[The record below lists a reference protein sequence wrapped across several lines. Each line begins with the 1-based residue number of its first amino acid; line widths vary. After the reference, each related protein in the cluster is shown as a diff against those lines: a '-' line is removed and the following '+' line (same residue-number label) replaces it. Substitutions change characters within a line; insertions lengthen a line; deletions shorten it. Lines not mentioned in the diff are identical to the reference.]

1 MPEPSNP
8 FTTALSQLSKAADIL
23 KLDSSLRQYL
33 ALPSRTIEATIP
45 LQKDNGEFE
54 FYRGFRVQYNNARGP
69 FKGGIRFHP
78 LVDENEV
85 KALALWMAIKTAV
98 VDIPFGGAKGGI
110 AVDPS
115 KLSDTEL
122 ERLSRG
128 FVRAFYEFIGPNKDI
143 PAPDIN
149 TTPRI
154 MAWMADEYAKLSGHG
169 SLASFT
175 GKPVIYGGSLG
186 REAATGQ
193 GGFYILQELAR
204 KRAEFAAPAA
214 IAIQGIG
221 NVGYHFAILA
231 KSAGY
236 RIVALSDSKGGTYNK
251 DGLDLQ
257 EVMSA
262 KQEKGA
268 VSKYP
273 KGTPISNNDLLELG
287 VDCLAPAA
295 LEGVITAENASRI
308 KARVIL
314 ELANGPLGDG
324 ADEILA
330 KNGIIVVPD
339 VLANAGGVTVSYFEW
354 MQNIQ
359 MEFWSE
365 AEVLKKLQPIM
376 ARAFNRL
383 WEEKEARGVDLRTA
397 AYVVAVARIAET
409 VSARGMAL

>member
-1 MPEPSNP
+1 MPQPSNP

-23 KLDSSLRQYL
+23 KLDSSLREYL
-33 ALPSRTIEATIP
+33 ASPARVIEATIP
-45 LQKDNGEFE
+45 LQKDTGEFA
-54 FYRGFRVQYNNARGP
+54 FYRGFRVQYNNVRGP

-85 KALALWMAIKTAV
+85 KALALWMTIKTAV
-98 VDIPFGGAKGGI
+98 VGIPFGGSKGGI

-115 KLSDTEL
+115 KLSDGEL

-149 TTPRI
+149 TSPRI
-154 MAWMADEYAKLSGHG
+154 MAWMADEYSKLSGFG
-169 SLASFT
+169 SPASFT

-204 KRAEFAAPAA
+204 KRAEFASPAS

-221 NVGYHFAILA
+221 NVGYHFALLA
-231 KSAGY
+231 KRAGY
-236 RIVALSDSKGGTYNK
+236 RIVALSDSKGGVYNEG
-251 DGLDLQ
+251 GLDPQ

-262 KQEKGA
+262 KQK
-268 VSKYP
+268 
-273 KGTPISNNDLLELG
+273 KGTVHAHQNGKPISNNELLELD
-287 VDCLAPAA
+287 VDCLVPAA
-295 LEGVITAENASRI
+295 LEGVITAANASRI
-308 KARVIL
+308 KARAIL
-314 ELANGPLGDG
+314 ELANGPLGEG
-324 ADEILA
+324 ADDILS
-330 KNGIIVVPD
+330 KNGILVVPD

-354 MQNIQ
+354 LQDIQ

-365 AEVLKKLQPIM
+365 ETILKKLQPIM
-376 ARAFNRL
+376 AMAFDSL
-383 WEEKEARGVDLRTA
+383 WEEAEARKVDLRIA
-397 AYVVAVARIAET
+397 AYIVAVSRIVET
-409 VSARGMAL
+409 VRARGMSL